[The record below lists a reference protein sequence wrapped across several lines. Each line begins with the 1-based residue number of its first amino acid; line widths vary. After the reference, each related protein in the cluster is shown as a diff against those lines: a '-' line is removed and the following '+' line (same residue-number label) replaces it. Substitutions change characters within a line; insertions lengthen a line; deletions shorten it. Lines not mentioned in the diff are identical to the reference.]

1 MSAEWANCFQEHTYG
16 GATILDMNPENHM
29 TSFRG
34 RMTTSSITS
43 RTKKPLLLGA
53 YTLGTWFVSFSVTWT
68 VIIP

>member
-1 MSAEWANCFQEHTYG
+1 
-16 GATILDMNPENHM
+16 M

-34 RMTTSSITS
+34 SMTTSSIMS